1 MSESHKMRFSEMQ
14 HDLKK
19 SSWAYQTHITRL
31 AEIPRLS
38 KIITKYPSDDFN
50 KQLTKPLIKTAAE
63 YSGKSHRY
71 SNHRVDAFGSRYVSP
86 TTEGT
91 NNRLDKAPNKSIP
104 NDKNL
109 HKSLR
114 TFYIFIQVI
123 SSVFIG
129 ISMLPDLIS
138 GIEMI
143 YKFIAGYFQKIL

>member
-1 MSESHKMRFSEMQ
+1 MSASHNIRFSEMQ
-14 HDLKK
+14 RNLKK
-19 SSWAYQTHITRL
+19 SSWTYQTHVTRL
-31 AEIPRLS
+31 AEIPKLS
-38 KIITKYPSDDFN
+38 KVIAKYPSDNSN
-50 KQLTKPLIKTAAE
+50 KRLTKPLIKTAAE
-63 YSGKSHRY
+63 YSKKSHCY

-86 TTEGT
+86 TAKET
-91 NNRLDKAPNKSIP
+91 NDRFDKAPNKSIP

-114 TFYIFIQVI
+114 TFYIFIQVM

-143 YKFIAGYFQKIL
+143 YKFIAGYFQKIF